1 VNSQLDGRQRQRI
14 VSQQHN
20 KHARLDGR
28 ELMMCFQADRIND
41 EQQASMRVVV
51 RKQRNKHPRLDG
63 REMLMR
69 SSTTDAMLISKK
81 SMCVRGSEV

>member
-41 EQQASMRVVV
+41 EQRASMRVV

-63 REMLMR
+63 REMMMR